1 MKKVLLLALV
11 LVMLPFGFDGKHEA
25 QAARSCIGQ
34 WPGSTMEVKVYD
46 STTGTLLETYN
57 VSDPG
62 ETGLSSLN
70 RTLNVSYGHNLMFQG
85 VATAPDNNAP
95 SEVWYPYASVPA
107 TTLEGS
113 FQFVRVWQSTRPM
126 DSDSF
131 FSWTIDPTCNGTPD
145 PDWDGGHG
153 EIYLNL
159 IVESTPTPTGTVC
172 VQSNVTTHVNTS
184 RTGGSGYS
192 DDVTGGATATCH
204 VGAALDTYTATGSS
218 LAGYTGP
225 TYDPGGQTQSL
236 TTDGQT
242 ITFNLT
248 YTSTGGGAP
257 PTGAV
262 TCSPAT
268 QTVQTGTVAGFS
280 ATGGDGNF
288 SWSAPSGSPNSGS
301 GANFSTTYSNGQ
313 NKTVTVTSNGQSAT
327 CSVSLSSNPPPPP
340 TVTSSLPTC
349 TGGAPQSA
357 ITAATSGDFYIY
369 AYGVQNATSVVF
381 PTWSG
386 VNGQD
391 DINWYSGTNLGG
403 GTWRATVNL
412 ANHRAGNPDYGQF
425 TSAIYMSNDAYTNT
439 FCANASFTRDRAP
452 IGSLDLLTCPHIG
465 GWAFDQDTSSDPIS
479 VHMYKDGPA
488 GSGTFVDAVDTT
500 GYRPD
505 VNAVFGITGNHGFN
519 WVPAPVSIGGGAHSM
534 YFYGINTLPGGNNS
548 LIGQGTLTNPANYGN
563 ACTGTPSAPNA
574 CGQTGPGGA
583 GTIQCDGSCSGA
595 TGSPPPNTCA
605 STVTLSASPNP
616 VTYGMASTLTWDS
629 TKTVANSCAI
639 TGGSVVGGS
648 TNLPVSGSKATT
660 NLTANT
666 VYTATCTGLNGSPVS
681 DSVTVNVG
689 GPSVD
694 IKADGSNGPITV
706 EWNANP
712 TLAWTVANASSC
724 VASAVPASGY
734 GNWSGS
740 KDASTG
746 THSQSTSNLTVPQK
760 NTYTITCTGNGSA
773 SDSVEVTV
781 NPPKP
786 TVGPGDPTYTAPDY
800 CSSGPGGY
808 VTWSYSDPSG
818 STQTAYE
825 VQITNTGNFN
835 NPFYDSGQLNSS
847 SHVFSIPN
855 GVLQFNLGYKARVRV
870 WNTYNSASDWS
881 NPTNTFNTPNYAYP
895 DVEPPYQFTWS
906 PTRPQQNKPVQFTD
920 HTAFGGGNSNS
931 REWNWN
937 FGDGG
942 TSTQQNPAH
951 TYTVAGS
958 YTITEIATDAAN
970 QSCGYSQSLNIQKPI
985 PVIKEVAPK

>member
-172 VQSNVTTHVNTS
+172 LVSNVTTHVNTS

-248 YTSTGGGAP
+248 YTVAVINCSGPSTQSCTSSANSCGQTSSG
-257 PTGAV
+257 
-262 TCSPAT
+262 T
-268 QTVQTGTVAGFS
+268 QTRTC
-280 ATGGDGNF
+280 N
-288 SWSAPSGSPNSGS
+288 
-301 GANFSTTYSNGQ
+301 
-313 NKTVTVTSNGQSAT
+313 TSNG
-327 CSVSLSSNPPPPP
+327 
-340 TVTSSLPTC
+340 
-349 TGGAPQSA
+349 
-357 ITAATSGDFYIY
+357 
-369 AYGVQNATSVVF
+369 
-381 PTWSG
+381 TWSG
-386 VNGQD
+386 WG
-391 DINWYSGTNLGG
+391 
-403 GTWRATVNL
+403 AC
-412 ANHRAGNPDYGQF
+412 
-425 TSAIYMSNDAYTNT
+425 SAST
-439 FCANASFTRDRAP
+439 
-452 IGSLDLLTCPHIG
+452 
-465 GWAFDQDTSSDPIS
+465 
-479 VHMYKDGPA
+479 PA
-488 GSGTFVDAVDTT
+488 
-500 GYRPD
+500 
-505 VNAVFGITGNHGFN
+505 
-519 WVPAPVSIGGGAHSM
+519 
-534 YFYGINTLPGGNNS
+534 
-548 LIGQGTLTNPANYGN
+548 NPANYGN

-595 TGSPPPNTCA
+595 TGTPPPNTCA

-616 VTYGMASTLTWDS
+616 VTYGMASTLTWNS
-629 TKTVANSCAI
+629 TNTVANSCAI

-648 TNLPVSGSKATT
+648 TGLPVSGSKSTT

-666 VYTATCTGLNGSPVS
+666 AYTATCTGLNGSPVS
-681 DSVTVNVG
+681 DSVTVNVGAAPVMNYFRCNGINTPGTCTVDYGGTAGLTWSSSNTTACSLTSTVPTDDGVIPTGSRNDTNITANRDYSIECWNGTSGVHAPALTLPLHVVVG

-825 VQITNTGNFN
+825 VQITETGNFN

-881 NPTNTFNTPNYAYP
+881 NSTGTFNTPNYAYP

-942 TSTQQNPAH
+942 TSTQQSPAH